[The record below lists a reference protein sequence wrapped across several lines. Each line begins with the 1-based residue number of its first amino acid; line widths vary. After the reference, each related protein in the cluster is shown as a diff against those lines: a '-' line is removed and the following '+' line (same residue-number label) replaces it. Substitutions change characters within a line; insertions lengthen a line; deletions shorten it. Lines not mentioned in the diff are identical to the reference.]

1 MPSVSTLWPLRIE
14 RLNTRYAHGGGL
26 CVITALLALF
36 GVGHVFRSISE
47 PGSPGLKAGI
57 IAVLGAL
64 VLGTVGATNRRS
76 DTDAQFRTTIRVGAV
91 FGAYGFGIAVLI
103 SVAHALGA
111 GAALDWSFTV
121 AIGGLAGLAAG
132 VPIGNGFANLRRE
145 KEVARRR
152 KARLQQ
158 VSSRMEI
165 LYRVARHNIRTEA
178 NIILGYTDLIEAT
191 DTHGLATEYINTLRV
206 HASRL
211 EAISTNIRR
220 LRRIWETSDET
231 VETSIRSL
239 TDRAL
244 STSGLYDA
252 ERLTLSLD
260 DDAIVASHPFAHWA
274 FEEAVDNA
282 LTHTESD
289 TAVTVRTENGDGC
302 VRLIVEDDGAGM
314 PSIEV
319 ESLGNKTESQLI
331 HGQGLG
337 LQVIYWATE
346 GAGASLSI
354 TNRESGGT
362 RVAMEFPV
370 VPSEQS
376 EADSRSTA
384 APTAAR

>member
-1 MPSVSTLWPLRIE
+1 MTSISTLWPLRIE
-14 RLNTRYAHGGGL
+14 RLDTRYTHGGGL
-26 CVITALLALF
+26 CVITALLAF
-36 GVGHVFRSISE
+36 SGVEQAFRPVSE

-64 VLGTVGATNRRS
+64 VLGTVGDTNRRS
-76 DTDAQFRTTIRVGAV
+76 DTDAQFRTAVRVGAA

-103 SVAHALGA
+103 SMAHALGA
-111 GAALDWSFTV
+111 GAALDWSFT
-121 AIGGLAGLAAG
+121 AAMGGLAGLAVG
-132 VPIGNGFANLRRE
+132 IPIGDGYANLQRE
-145 KEVARRR
+145 KRVASRR
-152 KARLQQ
+152 KVRLQQ
-158 VSSRMEI
+158 GSRRMDI

-191 DTHGLATEYINTLRV
+191 GEHGPANEYIDTLRV

-211 EAISTNIRR
+211 EAISTNVRR

-231 VETSIRSL
+231 VETSIHSF

-244 STSGLYDA
+244 SPSGLHDA

-274 FEEAVDNA
+274 LEEAVDNA

-289 TAVTVRTENGDGC
+289 AAVTVRTENRDGR
-302 VRLIVEDDGAGM
+302 VRLIVEDEGAGV
-314 PSIEV
+314 PLIEV
-319 ESLGNKTESQLI
+319 ESLGNKTESQLT

-370 VPSEQS
+370 VRSEQPGP
-376 EADSRSTA
+376 DSRSTA
-384 APTAAR
+384 APTPAR